1 MSGPDTALLEGVA
14 LLLAA
19 EVDPSWSL
27 AWVTTGEYATDQTG
41 IYAFLVPAV
50 PNRIVT
56 LSSYG
61 LGDDAVYA
69 DTTTGLQVR
78 TRSAGQDPRD
88 ATDLDAA
95 IADVLLGRYPFDLAT
110 GVHIQTAQRTS
121 GPTSLGQDDNL
132 RWEFSSNYSLGLHR
146 PGTHRL

>member
-1 MSGPDTALLEGVA
+1 VSGPDVALLEGVVE
-14 LLLAA
+14 LLAA
-19 EVDPSWSL
+19 EVDPIWSL
-27 AWVTTGEYATDQTG
+27 NWSTVGAYSTDVTG
-41 IYAFLVPAV
+41 IYVFLVPPS

-61 LGDDAVYA
+61 LGDDATYS

-78 TRSAGQDPRD
+78 TRSVDQDPRD
-88 ATDLDAA
+88 AIDLDAA
-95 IADVLLGRYPFDLAT
+95 IADVLLGRYPFDLPT